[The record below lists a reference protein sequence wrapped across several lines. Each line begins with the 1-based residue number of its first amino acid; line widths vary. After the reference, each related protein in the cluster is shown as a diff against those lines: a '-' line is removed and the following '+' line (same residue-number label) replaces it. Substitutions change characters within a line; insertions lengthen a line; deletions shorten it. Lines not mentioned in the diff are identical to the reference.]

1 MCVPHILRPIPAPL
15 SRLHLLS
22 GQISLRQAMESG
34 SPGYRNQGNDSFN
47 TRQQLP
53 PMIEGLE
60 AYDVAEDPSRFESM
74 WMDTILPWLS
84 DGSEYLAP
92 TAPPDLSSPGSGFSI
107 PSIDPS
113 QTSSTDFSCPSSH
126 LPAIHDALSDNVD
139 PDQFGPASAPLLM
152 PMKPSGDLLSMAPL
166 NWSTPTMS
174 ATTSI
179 LQQQPISLP
188 LPPSIHQPSASFPD
202 STHHSFIQ
210 SGNHGQMASPAVS
223 IPSYSH
229 QTLGTGANSSPASS
243 LEEQSH
249 LEYTQSVDHVSS
261 ASTDVSALATDNF
274 LAQPLITAGHIGAY
288 SSLTPP
294 NNQQANDRNRK
305 CLRRKGAPNRRKGS
319 RANKSKASLVDTTS
333 TANPR
338 PRRIPK
344 EDVPVELHWFFMNH
358 APGRFLLS
366 REKCQSMITES
377 EDGTPICKYCNWKG
391 DNKRPQRVTEHFAM
405 HLDYRPY
412 TCVICNQHMTRPLN
426 HTEAKDGH
434 KFVDFEALIF
444 NPDTPFEEIFAA
456 FSHQV

>member
-1 MCVPHILRPIPAPL
+1 M
-15 SRLHLLS
+15 
-22 GQISLRQAMESG
+22 
-34 SPGYRNQGNDSFN
+34 
-47 TRQQLP
+47 
-53 PMIEGLE
+53 
-60 AYDVAEDPSRFESM
+60 
-74 WMDTILPWLS
+74 
-84 DGSEYLAP
+84 
-92 TAPPDLSSPGSGFSI
+92 
-107 PSIDPS
+107 
-113 QTSSTDFSCPSSH
+113 
-126 LPAIHDALSDNVD
+126 
-139 PDQFGPASAPLLM
+139 
-152 PMKPSGDLLSMAPL
+152 
-166 NWSTPTMS
+166 
-174 ATTSI
+174 
-179 LQQQPISLP
+179 
-188 LPPSIHQPSASFPD
+188 
-202 STHHSFIQ
+202 
-210 SGNHGQMASPAVS
+210 
-223 IPSYSH
+223 
-229 QTLGTGANSSPASS
+229 
-243 LEEQSH
+243 
-249 LEYTQSVDHVSS
+249 
-261 ASTDVSALATDNF
+261 
-274 LAQPLITAGHIGAY
+274 
-288 SSLTPP
+288 LTKGK
-294 NNQQANDRNRK
+294 QNDRNRK